1 MNRFTSPRRAL
12 LATLLTAGLALGSA
26 FVTPTAQAGTG
37 TTTTAPAAPVVH
49 HRYAEVD
56 GVRVFYREAGPAGA
70 PQVLLLMGFGGSSFM
85 FRELIPQLAARYHVI
100 APDLPG
106 FGLTEVPAARQYRY
120 NFESIANTMEAFT
133 DAVRFDRYAMYVFD
147 YGAPTGYRLALRHPE
162 RVTAIISQNG
172 NAYLEGL
179 STGWAPIQAYWKDP
193 SPANRDALRAFM
205 KLETT
210 RWQYEQ
216 GAPDKSRVSPDAVL
230 LAQQAMDAPG
240 NVDAQLDL
248 FGDYQSNVALYP
260 QRDNPNAEVQ
270 LIDAGHFALETNGD
284 EVAARIL
291 PFLARVHSKR

>member
-1 MNRFTSPRRAL
+1 
-12 LATLLTAGLALGSA
+12 
-26 FVTPTAQAGTG
+26 
-37 TTTTAPAAPVVH
+37 
-49 HRYAEVD
+49 
-56 GVRVFYREAGPAGA
+56 
-70 PQVLLLMGFGGSSFM
+70 
-85 FRELIPQLAARYHVI
+85 
-100 APDLPG
+100 
-106 FGLTEVPAARQYRY
+106 
-120 NFESIANTMEAFT
+120 MEAFT

-260 QRDNPNAEVQ
+260 HFQAYFRARKPPLLAVWGKNDPFFVPAGAQAYKRDNPNAEVQ